1 MNEGKRP
8 GLVKKSGAQSVRSF
22 SGELGVLTEAL
33 LLTGRAL
40 VLQAVSTGRFLY
52 RYKDVS
58 ISLWSLPFLSQQ
70 AGGCLSAVI
79 NFDSEGEKRLDWLQW
94 LLSFIGVLGLIFF
107 LFYALKKLNKGISVK
122 SGSRL
127 RVLDRV
133 NIGRE
138 GMLLIVSV
146 CGRVML
152 LGVTAQKVDKLC
164 DLDISEDEYLSM
176 EQTPD
181 FKSVL
186 ASAFFKKQERSTD
199 EKEKRQGDRA
209 DEDAF
214 DEGDTTE

>member
-1 MNEGKRP
+1 M
-8 GLVKKSGAQSVRSF
+8 
-22 SGELGVLTEAL
+22 
-33 LLTGRAL
+33 
-40 VLQAVSTGRFLY
+40 
-52 RYKDVS
+52 
-58 ISLWSLPFLSQQ
+58 
-70 AGGCLSAVI
+70 VI
-79 NFDSEGEKRLDWLQW
+79 IFDSEGEKRLDWLQW

-107 LFYALKKLNKGISVK
+107 FFFSLKKLNKGISVK

-133 NIGRE
+133 NIGRD

-186 ASAFFKKQERSTD
+186 ASAFFKKQERSTA

-214 DEGDTTE
+214 DEGNTTE